1 METPLGNKIEI
12 WNVTRAR
19 TFYVLEKYI
28 LGQFS
33 EEYMS
38 FSEALTICVK

>member
-12 WNVTRAR
+12 WNVAHAR

-28 LGQFS
+28 LGQK
-33 EEYMS
+33 EYT
-38 FSEALTICVK
+38 LKNTRVLVKQS